1 MVQYRHMELFKS
13 IRRRSFL
20 SEVAYV
26 ILNIILAVML
36 LVLVLV
42 VNVPWP
48 ALGLVLLSKW
58 RVFAV
63 RSRYWAANIR
73 ANLIDTIVGVSM
85 VVLLYAASG
94 DLATQIALTAL
105 FIFWL
110 LYLKPRSKR
119 AYVAA
124 QAMTG
129 LVFGIAAIIQISPAL
144 PVSVVVALSWVVGY
158 AATRHILS
166 VQHESHINF
175 LSLLWGFVVAEIMWL
190 SYHWTIGYEIGNSL
204 QLSQVVV
211 IIAALSFLAERIY
224 VSYHKNGQVQTN
236 EVMMPTLLTLSVIG
250 VVLFVFGGAAT
261 I

>member
-1 MVQYRHMELFKS
+1 MELLKS
-13 IRRRSFL
+13 VRRRSFL

-26 ILNIILAVML
+26 ILNITLAVML

-58 RVFAV
+58 RIFAV

-73 ANLIDTIVGVSM
+73 ANMVDVIVGISM
-85 VVLLYAASG
+85 VVFLYSAVG
-94 DLATQIALTAL
+94 DLPTQIGLTAL
-105 FIFWL
+105 YVAWL
-110 LYLKPRSKR
+110 LFLKPKSKR
-119 AYVAA
+119 SYVAA
-124 QAMTG
+124 QAMVG
-129 LVFGIAAIIQISPAL
+129 LVFGIGAIVQLSPDL
-144 PVSVVVALSWVVGY
+144 PASVVVVLSWLVGY
-158 AATRHILS
+158 ASARHILS

-190 SYHWTIGYEIGNSL
+190 AYHWTIGYQIGNTL
-204 QLSQVVV
+204 QLAQVV
-211 IIAALSFLAERIY
+211 IIVAALSFLAERVY
-224 VSYHKNGQVQTN
+224 VSYHKNGQVN
-236 EVMMPTLLTLSVIG
+236 SSEVMMPALLTVSAIG

>member
-1 MVQYRHMELFKS
+1 MELLKTV
-13 IRRRSFL
+13 RKRSFL

-73 ANLIDTIVGVSM
+73 ANLVDTIVGVSM
-85 VVLLYAASG
+85 VVLLYAAAG
-94 DLATQIALTAL
+94 DLATQIALTAMYVA
-105 FIFWL
+105 WL
-110 LYLKPRSKR
+110 LFVKPRSKQ
-119 AYVAA
+119 AYVTA
-124 QAMTG
+124 QAAVG
-129 LVFGIAAIIQISPAL
+129 LIFGIAAVVQVSPTL
-144 PVSVVVALSWVVGY
+144 PVSVVVLLSWIVGY
-158 AATRHILS
+158 ASARHVLS
-166 VQHESHINF
+166 VRHESHINF

-190 SYHWTIGYEIGNSL
+190 AYHWTIGYQVGASL
-204 QLSQVVV
+204 QLSQIVV
-211 IIAALSFLAERIY
+211 IISAISFLAERIY
-224 VSYHKNGQVQTN
+224 SSYHKSGQIQSSD
-236 EVMMPTLLTLSVIG
+236 VMMPTLLTMSVIG
-250 VVLFVFGGAAT
+250 VVLFIFGGAAT

>member
-1 MVQYRHMELFKS
+1 MELLKS
-13 IRRRSFL
+13 VRRRSFL

-26 ILNIILAVML
+26 ILNIALAVML

-48 ALGLVLLSKW
+48 ALGLIALSKW

-85 VVLLYAASG
+85 VVMLYSASGFLVTQIGLTILYA
-94 DLATQIALTAL
+94 L
-105 FIFWL
+105 WL
-110 LYLKPRSKR
+110 LFLKPKSKR

-124 QAMTG
+124 QAMIG
-129 LVFGIAAIIQISPAL
+129 LIFGIAAIVQVSPSL
-144 PVSVVVALSWVVGY
+144 PVSVVVLLSWIVGY

-190 SYHWTIGYEIGNSL
+190 SYHWTIGYQVGSTL

-211 IIAALSFLAERIY
+211 ILAALSFLAERVY
-224 VSYHKNGQVQTN
+224 VSFHKNGQIQSS
-236 EVMMPTLLTLSVIG
+236 EIMMPALLTLSVIG

>member
-1 MVQYRHMELFKS
+1 MELLKN
-13 IRRRSFL
+13 IRKRSFL

-26 ILNIILAVML
+26 ILNIALAVML

-58 RVFAV
+58 RIFAV

-73 ANLIDTIVGVSM
+73 ANLVDVIVGISM
-85 VVLLYAASG
+85 VVFLYSASG
-94 DLATQIALTAL
+94 SLTTQMGLTAL
-105 FIFWL
+105 YVAWL
-110 LYLKPRSKR
+110 LFLKPKSKR
-119 AYVAA
+119 SYVAT
-124 QAMTG
+124 QAMVG
-129 LVFGIAAIIQISPAL
+129 LIFGIGAVVQISPSL
-144 PVSVVVALSWVVGY
+144 PASIVVLLAWLVGF
-158 AATRHILS
+158 ATARHVLS

-190 SYHWTIGYEIGNSL
+190 AYHWTIGYQVGSTL
-204 QLSQVVV
+204 QLPQVAV
-211 IIAALSFLAERIY
+211 IIVALSFLAERIY
-224 VSYHKNGQVQTN
+224 MSAHRNGTVQTS
-236 EVMMPTLLTLSVIG
+236 EIMMPTLLTLSVIG

>member
-1 MVQYRHMELFKS
+1 MELLKS
-13 IRRRSFL
+13 VRRRSFL

-26 ILNIILAVML
+26 ILNITLAVML

-58 RVFAV
+58 RIFAV

-73 ANLIDTIVGVSM
+73 ANMVDVIVGISM
-85 VVLLYAASG
+85 VVFLYSAVG
-94 DLATQIALTAL
+94 DLPTQIGLTAL
-105 FIFWL
+105 YVAWL
-110 LYLKPRSKR
+110 LFLKPKSKR
-119 AYVAA
+119 TYVAA
-124 QAMTG
+124 QAMVG
-129 LVFGIAAIIQISPAL
+129 LVFGIGAIVQLSPDL
-144 PVSVVVALSWVVGY
+144 PASVVVGLSWLVGY
-158 AATRHILS
+158 ASARHILS

-190 SYHWTIGYEIGNSL
+190 AYHWTIGYQIGNTL
-204 QLSQVVV
+204 QLAQVV
-211 IIAALSFLAERIY
+211 IIVAALSFLAERVY
-224 VSYHKNGQVQTN
+224 VSYHKNGQVN
-236 EVMMPTLLTLSVIG
+236 SSEVMMPALLTVSAIG

>member
-1 MVQYRHMELFKS
+1 MELLKS

-20 SEVAYV
+20 SEVAYI
-26 ILNIILAVML
+26 ILNIALALILL
-36 LVLVLV
+36 GLVLWLHS
-42 VNVPWP
+42 PWP
-48 ALGLVLLSKW
+48 ALGLVALSKW

-73 ANLIDTIVGVSM
+73 ANLIDTIVGICM
-85 VVLLYAASG
+85 VTFLYVADIDGA
-94 DLATQIALTAL
+94 LVTQIGLTAL
-105 FIFWL
+105 YVGWL
-110 LYLKPRSKR
+110 LFLKPRSKR

-124 QAMTG
+124 QAMIG
-129 LVFGIAAIIQISPAL
+129 LVFGVAAIVQISPSL
-144 PVSVVVALSWVVGY
+144 PVSVVVLLSWLVGY

-190 SYHWTIGYEIGNSL
+190 SYHWTIGYQVGGTL
-204 QLSQVVV
+204 QLSQAVV
-211 IIAALSFLAERIY
+211 IIAALSFLAERVY
-224 VSYHKNGQVQTN
+224 VSYHKNGQIQSSD
-236 EVMMPTLLTLSVIG
+236 VMMPALLTLSIIG

>member
-1 MVQYRHMELFKS
+1 MELLRIVRK
-13 IRRRSFL
+13 RSFL

-26 ILNIILAVML
+26 ILNIALAVML

-58 RVFAV
+58 RIFAV

-73 ANLIDTIVGVSM
+73 ANLVDVIVGISM
-85 VVLLYAASG
+85 VIFLYAASG
-94 DLATQIALTAL
+94 DLTTQIGLTA
-105 FIFWL
+105 IYVAWL
-110 LYLKPRSKR
+110 LFLKPKSKR
-119 AYVAA
+119 SYVAV

-129 LVFGIAAIIQISPAL
+129 LIFGIAAVIQVSPDL
-144 PVSVVVALSWVVGY
+144 PASIVVVLGWLVGY
-158 AATRHILS
+158 ASARHILS

-190 SYHWTIGYEIGNSL
+190 SYHWTIGYQVGSTL
-204 QLSQVVV
+204 QLPQVVV
-211 IIAALSFLAERIY
+211 ILASLSFLAERIY
-224 VSYHKNGQVQTN
+224 VSFRKHGQVQSSD
-236 EVMMPTLLTLSVIG
+236 VMMPTLLTLSIIG

>member
-1 MVQYRHMELFKS
+1 MEFFKK

-26 ILNIILAVML
+26 ILNIALAVML

-58 RVFAV
+58 RIFAV

-73 ANLIDTIVGVSM
+73 ANMVDVIVGISM
-85 VVLLYAASG
+85 VVFLYSAAG
-94 DLATQIALTAL
+94 DLPTQIALTSLYVA
-105 FIFWL
+105 WL
-110 LYLKPRSKR
+110 LFLKPRSKR

-124 QAMTG
+124 QAMVG
-129 LVFGIAAIIQISPAL
+129 LVFGVGAVVQLSPDL
-144 PVSVVVALSWVVGY
+144 PASIVVLLSWIVGY
-158 AATRHILS
+158 AASRHILS
-166 VQHESHINF
+166 IQHESHINF

-190 SYHWTIGYEIGNSL
+190 AYHWTIGYQLGNSL
-204 QLSQVVV
+204 QLSQVVI

-224 VSYHKNGQVQTN
+224 VSFHKHGHVDSG
-236 EVMMPTLLTLSVIG
+236 EVMMPALMTVSAIG

>member
-1 MVQYRHMELFKS
+1 
-13 IRRRSFL
+13 
-20 SEVAYV
+20 
-26 ILNIILAVML
+26 ML

-58 RVFAV
+58 RIFAV

-73 ANLIDTIVGVSM
+73 ANLVDVIVGISM
-85 VVLLYAASG
+85 VIFLYAASG
-94 DLATQIALTAL
+94 DLPSQIGLTAL
-105 FIFWL
+105 YIAWL
-110 LYLKPRSKR
+110 LFLKPKSKR

-124 QAMTG
+124 QAMVG
-129 LVFGIAAIIQISPAL
+129 LVFGIGAIIQTSPIL
-144 PVSVVVALSWVVGY
+144 PAFVVVLLSWLVGY
-158 AATRHILS
+158 AAARHILS

-175 LSLLWGFVVAEIMWL
+175 LSLIWGFVVAEIMWL
-190 SYHWTIGYEIGNSL
+190 TYHWTIGYQVGNSL

-211 IIAALSFLAERIY
+211 ILAALSFLAERVY
-224 VSYHKNGQVQTN
+224 VSFRKNGEIVSG
-236 EVMMPTLLTLSVIG
+236 EVMMPTLLVLSIIG

>member
-1 MVQYRHMELFKS
+1 MELLRIVRK
-13 IRRRSFL
+13 RSFL

-26 ILNIILAVML
+26 ILNIALAVML

-58 RVFAV
+58 RIFAV

-73 ANLIDTIVGVSM
+73 ANLVDVIVGISM
-85 VVLLYAASG
+85 VIFLYAASG
-94 DLATQIALTAL
+94 DLTTQIGLTA
-105 FIFWL
+105 IYVAWL
-110 LYLKPRSKR
+110 LFLKPKSKR
-119 AYVAA
+119 SYVAA

-129 LVFGIAAIIQISPAL
+129 LIFGIVIQVSPDL
-144 PVSVVVALSWVVGY
+144 PASIVVVLGWLVGY
-158 AATRHILS
+158 ASARHILS

-190 SYHWTIGYEIGNSL
+190 SYHWTIGYQVGSTL
-204 QLSQVVV
+204 QLPQVVV
-211 IIAALSFLAERIY
+211 ILASLSFLAERIY
-224 VSYHKNGQVQTN
+224 VSFRKHGQVQSSD
-236 EVMMPTLLTLSVIG
+236 VMMPTLLTLSIIG

>member
-1 MVQYRHMELFKS
+1 MELLRIVRK
-13 IRRRSFL
+13 RSFL

-26 ILNIILAVML
+26 ILNIALAVML

-58 RVFAV
+58 RIFAV

-73 ANLIDTIVGVSM
+73 ANLVDVIVGISM
-85 VVLLYAASG
+85 VIFLYAASG
-94 DLATQIALTAL
+94 DLTTQIGLTA
-105 FIFWL
+105 IYVAWL
-110 LYLKPRSKR
+110 LFLKPKSKR
-119 AYVAA
+119 SYVAA

-129 LVFGIAAIIQISPAL
+129 LIFGIAAVIQVSPDL
-144 PVSVVVALSWVVGY
+144 PASIVVVLGWLVGY
-158 AATRHILS
+158 ASARHILS

-190 SYHWTIGYEIGNSL
+190 SYHWTIGYQVGSTL
-204 QLSQVVV
+204 QLPQVVV
-211 IIAALSFLAERIY
+211 ILASLSFLAERIY
-224 VSYHKNGQVQTN
+224 VSFRKHGQVQSSD
-236 EVMMPTLLTLSVIG
+236 VMMPTLLTLSIIG

>member
-1 MVQYRHMELFKS
+1 M
-13 IRRRSFL
+13 
-20 SEVAYV
+20 
-26 ILNIILAVML
+26 NITLAVML

-58 RVFAV
+58 RIFAV

-73 ANLIDTIVGVSM
+73 ANLVDVIVGISM
-85 VVLLYAASG
+85 VIFLYAASG
-94 DLATQIALTAL
+94 DLPSQIGLTAL
-105 FIFWL
+105 YIAWL
-110 LYLKPRSKR
+110 LFLKPKSKR

-129 LVFGIAAIIQISPAL
+129 LVFGIGAIIQTSPIL
-144 PVSVVVALSWVVGY
+144 PAFVVVLLSWLVGY
-158 AATRHILS
+158 AASRHILS

-175 LSLLWGFVVAEIMWL
+175 LSLVWGFVVAEIMWL
-190 SYHWTIGYEIGNSL
+190 TYHWTIGYLVGSSL

-211 IIAALSFLAERIY
+211 ILAALSFLAERVY
-224 VSYHKNGQVQTN
+224 VSFRKNGEIVSS
-236 EVMMPTLLTLSVIG
+236 EVMMPTLLTLSIIG

>member
-1 MVQYRHMELFKS
+1 MELLKNV
-13 IRRRSFL
+13 RRRSFL

-26 ILNIILAVML
+26 ILNIALAIML

-48 ALGLVLLSKW
+48 ALGLIALSKW

-73 ANLIDTIVGVSM
+73 ANLVDTILGVSM
-85 VVLLYAASG
+85 VVLLYESSG
-94 DLATQIALTAL
+94 FLVTQIGLTAL
-105 FIFWL
+105 YIAWL
-110 LYLKPRSKR
+110 LFLKPRSKR
-119 AYVAA
+119 PYVAA
-124 QAMTG
+124 QAMIG
-129 LVFGIAAIIQISPAL
+129 LVFGIAAIVQISPTL
-144 PVSVVVALSWVVGY
+144 PVSVIVLFSWIVGY
-158 AATRHILS
+158 ASTRHILS

-190 SYHWTIGYEIGNSL
+190 SYHWTIGYHIGGPL

-211 IIAALSFLAERIY
+211 ILAALSFLAERVY
-224 VSYHKNGQVQTN
+224 VSFNKSGKIQSS
-236 EVMMPTLLTLSVIG
+236 EVMMPALLTLSIIG

>member
-1 MVQYRHMELFKS
+1 MELFKS

-26 ILNIILAVML
+26 FLNILLAVML
-36 LVLVLV
+36 LVLVIV

-58 RVFAV
+58 RIFAV
-63 RSRYWAANIR
+63 RSRYWVANIR
-73 ANLIDTIVGVSM
+73 ANLIDTIVGISM

-94 DLATQIALTAL
+94 DLTTQILLTAL
-105 FIFWL
+105 FIAWL
-110 LYLKPRSKR
+110 LFLKPRSKR

-129 LVFGIAAIIQISPAL
+129 LLLGIAAIVQISPTL
-144 PVSVVVALSWVVGY
+144 PVSIVVALSWVVGY

-166 VQHESHINF
+166 IQHESHINF

-190 SYHWTIGYEIGNSL
+190 SYHWTIGYQIGNSL

-224 VSYHKNGQVQTN
+224 VSYHKNGQVRAN
-236 EVMMPTLLTLSVIG
+236 EVLMPVLFSISVIIVL
-250 VVLFVFGGAAT
+250 VVDMLRRISDSA

>member
-1 MVQYRHMELFKS
+1 MELLKTL
-13 IRRRSFL
+13 RKRSFL
-20 SEVAYV
+20 SEVAYI
-26 ILNIILAVML
+26 ILNIVLAVML

-58 RVFAV
+58 RIFAV

-73 ANLIDTIVGVSM
+73 ANLVDVIVGISM
-85 VVLLYAASG
+85 VIFLYAASG
-94 DLATQIALTAL
+94 DLPSQIGLTAL
-105 FIFWL
+105 YIAWL
-110 LYLKPRSKR
+110 LFLKPKSKR

-124 QAMTG
+124 QAMVG
-129 LVFGIAAIIQISPAL
+129 LVFGIGAIIQTSPIL
-144 PVSVVVALSWVVGY
+144 PAFVVVLLSWLVGY
-158 AATRHILS
+158 AASRHILS

-175 LSLLWGFVVAEIMWL
+175 LSLVWGFVVAEIMWL
-190 SYHWTIGYEIGNSL
+190 TYHWTIGYQVGNSL

-211 IIAALSFLAERIY
+211 ILAALSFLAERVY
-224 VSYHKNGQVQTN
+224 VSFRKNGEIISG
-236 EVMMPTLLTLSVIG
+236 EVMMPTLLVLSIIG